1 MDVENQSNL
10 LENLFDLVK
19 VFFNFL
25 LLLIQSLLKRFLNP
39 FFIIF
44 FLLLIFLTFNWSIFI
59 KTLSSFGIEEY
70 RLIKDY
76 FQIILSLPTV
86 LLIIGLVFLNKYS
99 ESIKKFLENSH
110 LTSVGPS
117 GLSIEQSSK
126 IPQPTLVEDLT
137 LSRSPSESPSPSPED
152 EANSRADRYELAYL
166 NIALVPNTKETLKR
180 LAYMGSSTK
189 INLLNFIDLPAQI
202 TNQLAEKEAIF
213 SALLSNQLIETE
225 GQDLIKVSQKGKKL
239 LRYLGYSIN

>member
-1 MDVENQSNL
+1 MDVKNQSNI
-10 LENLFDLVK
+10 LENLLNLVK

-25 LLLIQSLLKRFLNP
+25 LLLIQSLLKRFLNS

-44 FLLLIFLTFNWSIFI
+44 FLLFIFLTFNWSILI
-59 KTLSSFGIEEY
+59 KTLSSFDIEEY
-70 RLIKDY
+70 KLIKDY

-86 LLIIGLVFLNKYS
+86 LLIISLVFLNKYS
-99 ESIKKFLENSH
+99 ESIKIFLENSH

-137 LSRSPSESPSPSPED
+137 LSKNSSPPSSED

-239 LRYLGYSIN
+239 LRYLGYSIS